1 MKNSN
6 VNSIMG
12 KYSDGKISNKKSEG
26 SKLPLMATYEQRYKG
41 GMTKSI
47 TEPAHIPTLD
57 EKIAERNIK
66 PVVTDEPIRVPV
78 EIGGNRYLLSTAE
91 NFSEDKI
98 RKIAL
103 TANKFFEEARSTNP
117 GLTNSKAAILALV
130 DACELLLQLRSENDS
145 LKTELLYLQNQEYL
159 ASRKNKKLT
168 PMDELVQ
175 GGSSKTETDD
185 KSEKKE

>member
-41 GMTKSI
+41 SMSKSI
-47 TEPAHIPTLD
+47 TEPARVPTLD
-57 EKIAERNIK
+57 EKIAERNVK
-66 PVVTDEPIRVPV
+66 PVMAEEPIRVPV

-91 NFSEDKI
+91 DMSEDRI
-98 RKIAL
+98 RRIAL

-117 GLTNSKAAILALV
+117 GLTNSKAGILALV
-130 DACELLLQLRSENDS
+130 DACELLLQLRTENDS

-175 GGSSKTETDD
+175 GGNSIKDTDS
-185 KSEKKE
+185 KSENKD